1 MIPYKSIAVFR
12 LSALGDVLM
21 FLPTV
26 RALQRNFPE
35 TKITWIISKPAFDL
49 VRTIEEIEFIVIDKP
64 NSPTDYW
71 RLKKLFQ
78 HRTFDVLIAAQASF
92 RAHTIIPLI
101 KARQKIG
108 YDKIRGQELHS
119 WVVNEQ
125 IPFRKVH
132 TLEGFMQFAEY
143 LGARDLQV
151 EWSLTL
157 DCHAKIWVTE
167 KKQEWGVGN
176 KLVLIN
182 PAASKSERS
191 WHAQGYIEVIK
202 HLQAKLP
209 VTVVLC
215 GGPGKHDRWLA
226 DAIMQE
232 VAVIDLVGKTTLPQL
247 LALIAAADLLLCPDT
262 GPSHMAAAVN
272 TPVIALH
279 AVTRPE
285 ISGPYGQLDKVISKY
300 EEAKKAFAR
309 SKKQQARDW
318 FDKNHHPEVMHLITA
333 QDVIARL

>member
-1 MIPYKSIAVFR
+1 MIANKSIAVFR

-21 FLPTV
+21 FLPMV

-35 TKITWIISKPAFDL
+35 TKITWVISKPAFDL
-49 VRTIEEIEFIVIDKP
+49 VRTIEDIEFIVIDKP
-64 NSPTDYW
+64 NSPRDYW

-92 RAHTIIPLI
+92 RAHTIIPFI

-108 YDKIRGQELHS
+108 YDNIRGQELHS

-143 LGARDLQV
+143 LGAKDLQV
-151 EWSLTL
+151 EWRLPL
-157 DCHAKIWVTE
+157 DYNAKLWVAE
-167 KKQEWGVGN
+167 KKQEWGISN

-191 WHAQGYIEVIK
+191 WHAQGYIDVIK
-202 HLQAKLP
+202 HLQDKLS
-209 VTVVLC
+209 VTVILC
-215 GGPGKHDRWLA
+215 GGPGQHDRRLA

-232 VAVIDLVGKTTLPQL
+232 VTVIDLVGKTKLPQL
-247 LALIAAADLLLCPDT
+247 IALIAEADLLLCPDT
-262 GPSHMAAAVN
+262 GPAHMAAAVN
-272 TPVIALH
+272 TPVMALH

-285 ISGPYGQLDKVISKY
+285 ISGPYGHLDKVISKY
-300 EEAKKAFAR
+300 EEAKKIFAH
-309 SKKQQARDW
+309 SKKPHARDW
-318 FDKNHHPEVMHLITA
+318 FDKNHHPDVMHLITA
-333 QDVIARL
+333 QEVIARL